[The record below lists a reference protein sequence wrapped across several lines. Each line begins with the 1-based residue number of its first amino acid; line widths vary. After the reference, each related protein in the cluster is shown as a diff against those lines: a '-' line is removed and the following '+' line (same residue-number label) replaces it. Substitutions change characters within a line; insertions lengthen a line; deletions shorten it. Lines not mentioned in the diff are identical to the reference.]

1 MDRKW
6 ADSLRE
12 KLHWKKKNKTENAQE
27 SGDGQSRTPAEV
39 LARFII
45 EKRAL
50 IESIFVAGCIFS
62 IIAMCF
68 VNVNYDLT
76 KYVPSYTQS
85 SQGLDKM
92 KEEFGYPGTA
102 RLMIKDVSLYEAK
115 MYKDQLAAVD
125 GVDQILWCDT
135 TVNVYAGEDFVN
147 LDDIKDYY
155 KDGCAVMDI
164 TFEEESDSPRTERA
178 IDEMKAITGDKGCY
192 VGMAVQNKSL
202 IETTAREMGRILV
215 VAVLMILAVLC
226 LATTAWTE
234 PILFMLVMGVAV
246 LLNKGTN
253 IFLGTISFLTD
264 NVAIILQ
271 LATSM
276 DYSIFLLDAFM
287 SWRDTGLSEEEAI
300 VKAVEEAINSIFAS
314 SLTTVVGFLALVTM
328 KFNIGFDMGLVLA
341 KGIVF
346 SLLSVV
352 FFMPAMILK
361 FTKLNDRTKHRSF
374 FPDFTKLG
382 KGVFKIRY
390 AVLIGVLLITP
401 PAYVAQGM
409 NHFLY
414 GNSAV
419 GGAKGT
425 QVYEDDQEITQRFGR
440 SNMLLL
446 IYPNNDMVAERRL
459 SDELEALPYVK
470 SVTSMANTLPEG
482 VPEEFLPESAT
493 SLLHKNDTARMLIY
507 IRTKGESDIA
517 FQCTDQIRD
526 IMKKYY
532 PEESYVVGE
541 TPSTQ
546 DIKVTITEDNTRV
559 NVLSLLGV
567 FMVVMFSFHSVLIP
581 LVVMIPIEVAIFLN
595 MAIPYIQG
603 VDMVYMGY
611 IIVSSIQLGATV
623 DYSILLTNNYI
634 AMRKLLPKKEACI
647 EAVTRSCS
655 SIFTSGTIITL
666 AGYIVH
672 FISTTAAIGDLGHLI
687 GRGGLLSVMLVLT
700 LLPALLVLCDPLIIE
715 KDWKKPGRKIR
726 EHYGVRRH
734 QFHERAERIRELGNR
749 WKNER
754 DV

>member
-115 MYKDQLAAVD
+115 KYKDQLAAVD

-135 TVNVYAGEDFVN
+135 KVNVYAGEDFVN

-215 VAVLMILAVLC
+215 VAVIMILAVLC

-361 FTKLNDRTKHRSF
+361 FTKWNDRTKHRSF
-374 FPDFTKLG
+374 FPDFTKMG

-390 AVLIGVLLITP
+390 AVLIGIFLITP

-425 QVYEDDQEITQRFGR
+425 QVYEDDQEITARFGR

-459 SDELEALPYVK
+459 SDELEDLPYVK

-546 DIKVTITEDNTRV
+546 DIKATITEDNTRV

-634 AMRKLLPKKEACI
+634 AKRKLLPKKEACI

>member
-50 IESIFVAGCIFS
+50 IESVFVAGCIFS

-164 TFEEESDSPRTERA
+164 TFEEESDSPMDQILWCDTTVNVYAGEDFVNLDDIKDYYKDGCAVMDITFEEESDSPRTERA

-234 PILFMLVMGVAV
+234 PILFMMVMGVAV

-314 SLTTVVGFLALVTM
+314 SLTTVVGFLAYKDGCAVMDITFEEESDSPKTERAIDEMKAITGDNGCYVGMAVQNKSLIETTAREMGRTLVVA
-328 KFNIGFDMGLVLA
+328 VL
-341 KGIVF
+341 
-346 SLLSVV
+346 
-352 FFMPAMILK
+352 MIL
-361 FTKLNDRTKHRSF
+361 
-374 FPDFTKLG
+374 
-382 KGVFKIRY
+382 
-390 AVLIGVLLITP
+390 AVLCLATTAWTEPILFMMVMGVAVLL
-401 PAYVAQGM
+401 
-409 NHFLY
+409 N
-414 GNSAV
+414 
-419 GGAKGT
+419 KGT
-425 QVYEDDQEITQRFGR
+425 
-440 SNMLLL
+440 N
-446 IYPNNDMVAERRL
+446 
-459 SDELEALPYVK
+459 
-470 SVTSMANTLPEG
+470 
-482 VPEEFLPESAT
+482 
-493 SLLHKNDTARMLIY
+493 
-507 IRTKGESDIA
+507 
-517 FQCTDQIRD
+517 
-526 IMKKYY
+526 
-532 PEESYVVGE
+532 
-541 TPSTQ
+541 
-546 DIKVTITEDNTRV
+546 
-559 NVLSLLGV
+559 
-567 FMVVMFSFHSVLIP
+567 
-581 LVVMIPIEVAIFLN
+581 IFL
-595 MAIPYIQG
+595 
-603 VDMVYMGY
+603 
-611 IIVSSIQLGATV
+611 
-623 DYSILLTNNYI
+623 
-634 AMRKLLPKKEACI
+634 
-647 EAVTRSCS
+647 
-655 SIFTSGTIITL
+655 
-666 AGYIVH
+666 
-672 FISTTAAIGDLGHLI
+672 
-687 GRGGLLSVMLVLT
+687 
-700 LLPALLVLCDPLIIE
+700 
-715 KDWKKPGRKIR
+715 
-726 EHYGVRRH
+726 
-734 QFHERAERIRELGNR
+734 
-749 WKNER
+749 
-754 DV
+754 